1 MSRLKGLSSKAR
13 IHPDKMYWN
22 CMLKAMSIYHI
33 LKSTTLIKLRGE
45 ILYSQRSS
53 FKAGDL
59 EGMDAGDIKQDFF
72 YK

>member
-1 MSRLKGLSSKAR
+1 
-13 IHPDKMYWN
+13 
-22 CMLKAMSIYHI
+22 MLKAMSIYHI

-59 EGMDAGDIKQDFF
+59 EGMDADDIKQDFF